1 MKRFACPISAAATL
15 PAWSASASEFD
26 CLFESRQQVY
36 IPSPVE
42 AVIESVQ
49 LQIPAGVRYSVRFD

>member
-26 CLFESRQQVY
+26 CLIEACQQVDSR
-36 IPSPVE
+36 SPVE
-42 AVIESVQ
+42 AVIESVR
-49 LQIPAGVRYSVRFD
+49 LQIPAGVRYTVRFD